1 MTYSIGQVA
10 KKLGLTTHTLRYYD
24 KEGLLPSVHKSS
36 SGLRV
41 FTEKD
46 LEWLIIIECLK
57 GCGMSLKDIKHYI
70 DMCMQGDETILE
82 RLEMFKKQKEHLVL
96 QMQQLKEYMEK
107 IDYKIAYYT
116 EAAKRGS
123 IDAVQYNK
131 CLMKEKERI
140 FGQTI
145 KNLTEDDDN

>member
-10 KKLGLTTHTLRYYD
+10 KRLGLTTHTLRYYD

-57 GCGMSLKDIKHYI
+57 GCGMHLKDIKHYI
-70 DMCMQGDETILE
+70 DMCMQGDSTIAE
-82 RLEMFKKQKEHLVL
+82 RLAMFKKQKEHLAL
-96 QMQQLKEYMEK
+96 QMKQLQAHMEK

-116 EAAKRGS
+116 EAAKRGG

-145 KNLTEDDDN
+145 KKLTEEA

>member
-10 KKLGLTTHTLRYYD
+10 KRLGLTTHTLRYYD

-46 LEWLIIIECLK
+46 LEWLIIVECLK
-57 GCGMSLKDIKHYI
+57 GCGMHLKDIKHYI
-70 DMCMQGDETILE
+70 DMCMQGDSTIAE
-82 RLEMFKKQKEHLVL
+82 RLAMFKKQKEHLAL
-96 QMQQLKEYMEK
+96 QMEQLQAHMEK

-131 CLMKEKERI
+131 CLVKEKERI

-145 KNLTEDDDN
+145 KKLTEEA